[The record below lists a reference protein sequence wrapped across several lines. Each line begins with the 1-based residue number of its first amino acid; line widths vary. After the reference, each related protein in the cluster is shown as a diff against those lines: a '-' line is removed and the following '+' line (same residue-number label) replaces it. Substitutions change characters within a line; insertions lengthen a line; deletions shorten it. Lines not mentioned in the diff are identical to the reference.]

1 MRTWSLFGERD
12 TDFSP
17 VSFGS
22 YVIATAS
29 AQDCEAIVYALCW
42 DSMQDTFYQ
51 HRDTSSVDGPRDLLP
66 AAISLG
72 AMEAIIS
79 SNNEVA
85 GE

>member
-1 MRTWSLFGERD
+1 MRTWSFVDGRD
-12 TDFSP
+12 ADLYL

-79 SNNEVA
+79 NNNEVA
-85 GE
+85 SE